1 MPYFTY
7 EAVNETGKKIKGTLQ
22 AADKQAA
29 IQELRGMKL
38 SVRGIRERKI
48 GWLHREIHIGSPVKM
63 KDFVV
68 FCRQF
73 ATLIRAGIQLD
84 QALDVLEDQASGKT
98 LKQAI
103 RDIRQQVLAG
113 SQLSEAMKQHPN
125 VFPDMFVN
133 MVMSG
138 EVGGQLDDVLE
149 RMATH
154 YEKEHRTMQ
163 KVKSAMT
170 YPAIVLVLAVGVVI
184 FMLAKVVPTFA
195 SMFADQGLELPLVTK
210 IVMGASDFVTHYWWI
225 LLLGLAAAV
234 LGFQLAFAGEQGKYM
249 LDKLKF
255 NLPLFGIV
263 LRKAAIA
270 RLSRVMASLHSGGVP
285 LIEALTVSARAAGN
299 RVVRKVLEEARQSL
313 AEGRQLSK
321 PFRESGLF
329 PKMVTS
335 MLVIGEETGQLDTMF
350 GKIADFYEDDVD
362 KTVDQLKASIEP
374 MLLLVVSTIV
384 GIIIAAMMTP
394 MFKLYENFL

>member
-48 GWLHREIHIGSPVKM
+48 GWLHREINIGSPVKM

-73 ATLIRAGIQLD
+73 ATLIRAGIRLD

-125 VFPDMFVN
+125 VFPEMFVN

-149 RMATH
+149 RMAAH
-154 YEKEHRTMQ
+154 YEKEHRTAQ

-195 SMFADQGLELPLVTK
+195 GMFADQGLELPLVTK
-210 IVMGASDFVTHYWWI
+210 IVMGASDFVTRYWWV
-225 LLLGLAAAV
+225 LLLGLAAAI
-234 LGFQLAFAGEQGKYM
+234 LGFQLAFAGEQGKYL

-255 NLPLFGIV
+255 SLPLFGIV

-270 RLSRVMASLHSGGVP
+270 RLSRVMASLHAGGVP
-285 LIEALTVSARAAGN
+285 LIEALTVSAKAAGN

-335 MLVIGEETGQLDTMF
+335 MLVIGEQTGQLDTMF

-374 MLLLVVSTIV
+374 MLLLVVSTVV

>member
-195 SMFADQGLELPLVTK
+195 GMFADQGLELPLVTK

>member
-195 SMFADQGLELPLVTK
+195 GMFADQGLELPLVTK
-210 IVMGASDFVTHYWWI
+210 IVMGASDFVTRYWWI
-225 LLLGLAAAV
+225 LLLGLAAAI

>member
-225 LLLGLAAAV
+225 LLLGLAAAI

>member
-195 SMFADQGLELPLVTK
+195 GMFADQGLELPLVTK
-210 IVMGASDFVTHYWWI
+210 IVMGASDFVTRYWWI

>member
-195 SMFADQGLELPLVTK
+195 GMFADQGLELPLVTK

-225 LLLGLAAAV
+225 LLLGLAAAI